1 MLKHTGRLL
10 FALSL
15 AALLFACS
23 SKEDGKTNEAAEPKA
38 AEPKAADP
46 HPAPV
51 AEPPGRR
58 TMMSKNPGGNQAGA
72 VAGAADDT
80 PASGLIP
87 KFEKLADKA
96 CGCKDKACANV
107 VQDELGKL
115 TGELATVQNNEKQKI
130 GAVMQRLTKC
140 IQAAQ
145 K

>member
-1 MLKHTGRLL
+1 MYNPPMIKHTGRLL
-10 FALSL
+10 FALTLS
-15 AALLFACS
+15 ALLLACS
-23 SKEDGKTNEAAEPKA
+23 SKEDGKANKAAEPKA
-38 AEPKAADP
+38 AEP
-46 HPAPV
+46 HPAPA
-51 AEPPGRR
+51 AEPPGRK
-58 TMMSKNPGGNQAGA
+58 TLMSKNPLGDKA
-72 VAGAADDT
+72 AADA